1 MASVARKLP
10 SKLYAIQAHSSKVTC
25 LDIGETGRVLVT
37 GGQDRNIKLWTFG
50 DEKCFMTLP
59 GHNSSIDCV
68 KFAYSDDFVYSAD
81 DTGVIK
87 RWNLNASD
95 SISLFGHMKSVR
107 TLDFYPY
114 SDSYLVSGSNDT
126 SIRLWDVREKV
137 CIKRYRGHMSHVNSV
152 KFSPDGSWIAS
163 AGAEG
168 SVIIWDIRMSKLF
181 MEFTERQTPATCV
194 KYHPTDLLMAAGR
207 SDGTVDLY
215 DLEKRQLIT
224 QTPGAG
230 GGGGAGAGGGSGG
243 GGQPVRCVT
252 FDESGKCLL
261 VGTAAGIT
269 VVGWEPDREYDR
281 IDSNWCQLGD
291 MKIAGTKL
299 LFGTYED
306 ASVTIHAVPLGQ
318 LRAFYNPQNP
328 QPPTFTHNQTS
339 RKSFSRGSGKVRL
352 SIGGGAGGG
361 PSAGHSPDAGQD
373 GELGSGNGGGMSPN
387 LNIEM
392 IDEEDASYA
401 GGSAFEFDVPAG
413 HPKCS
418 LEAMGNGGG
427 GSAVAAGGAPA
438 VPTGMPAFPA
448 GPGEGVGG
456 GPAAV
461 PLVNSHYL
469 VREEMH
475 MYNLNTLDYY
485 PLPKGHVP
493 EPEKEDFPVNN
504 AQPPDYAPKSATQP
518 GTAGYV
524 NGGSAGGGGPAA
536 GKVTSRVSA
545 SGRASASGGTDQ
557 RRPGSIHGGV
567 GHSRSAGNLVRRLA
581 TSKSTLELNKLPSD
595 ETFTF
600 KKPISRGSSPIRHQH
615 AHAPP
620 YHGSGSSSSK
630 IQRSESS
637 ALITT
642 NAAASLRNGGGGPAR
657 SQHNANVKVQI
668 LTKPVRSKT
677 SLDIRHHAGRTTAAA
692 ASGAG
697 GAGAPSGPASGLY
710 GPQRGGGGGGAI
722 HGAGGGIDALMMDYG
737 SASGNVNAL
746 MLDQATAS
754 ATILRYGGGHESSS
768 MEYEIQVLRN
778 EHDTTLQA
786 LCNRT
791 ALLSAIR
798 NYTKSGDVTGALK
811 VAVRMNDQHIL
822 VDVLGAILEK
832 TSQWTLDMCVL
843 LLPKVYDLLQ
853 SEYKFHCTRACDTLR
868 VILSTFLPVIREN
881 TDPWGACTIGVD
893 VSREER
899 QSKCLECKNW
909 LLRIRCLPE
918 NPKMGSNLQQLQNM
932 IVDI

>member
-1 MASVARKLP
+1 
-10 SKLYAIQAHSSKVTC
+10 AIQAHSSKVTC

-114 SDSYLVSGSNDT
+114 SDTYLVSGSNDT

-224 QTPGAG
+224 QTPAQHTPGVG
-230 GGGGAGAGGGSGG
+230 GGGGGGG

-252 FDESGKCLL
+252 FDESGKCLF

-281 IDSNWCQLGD
+281 IDSNCSQLGD
-291 MKIAGTKL
+291 MKIAGSKL
-299 LFGTYED
+299 LFGTYEE
-306 ASVTIHAVPLGQ
+306 ASVAIHAVPLGH
-318 LRAFYNPQNP
+318 LRAFYNPQNQP
-328 QPPTFTHNQTS
+328 QTFTHNQTS

-352 SIGGGAGGG
+352 SIGAGSGGG
-361 PSAGHSPDAGQD
+361 GGHTAGHSSDVGQD
-373 GELGSGNGGGMSPN
+373 GEAGSGNGGGMSPN

-392 IDEEDASYA
+392 IDEEDATY
-401 GGSAFEFDVPAG
+401 GGSAFEFDLPPAG
-413 HPKCS
+413 PAAKSS
-418 LEAMGNGGG
+418 LDALGNGGG
-427 GSAVAAGGAPA
+427 GGVASIAPTT
-438 VPTGMPAFPA
+438 VSSTGISGFPA
-448 GPGEGVGG
+448 GPGEGSGG
-456 GPAAV
+456 TAAG

-469 VREEMH
+469 VREELQ

-485 PLPKGHVP
+485 PVPKGSVP
-493 EPEKEDFPVNN
+493 EVEKEDFPVNN
-504 AQPPDYAPKSATQP
+504 AQPPDYAPKSASQSMS
-518 GTAGYV
+518 GYV
-524 NGGSAGGGGPAA
+524 NGSGGGGPTA
-536 GKVTSRVSA
+536 GKATGRVSSTA
-545 SGRASASGGTDQ
+545 RTSGGGTEQ

-581 TSKSTLELNKLPSD
+581 TSKSTLELNKLPAD
-595 ETFTF
+595 ETFMF

-620 YHGSGSSSSK
+620 YHSGSGSSLSK
-630 IQRSESS
+630 MQRSESS
-637 ALITT
+637 AQITT
-642 NAAASLRNGGGGPAR
+642 NALRNGTNGGGPAR

-668 LTKPVRSKT
+668 VSKPVRSKT
-677 SLDIRHHAGRTTAAA
+677 SLDIRHHGGRTATTGAA
-692 ASGAG
+692 
-697 GAGAPSGPASGLY
+697 SGPASGLY
-710 GPQRGGGGGGAI
+710 GPQRGAVGIGNSSAMHGGDG
-722 HGAGGGIDALMMDYG
+722 MMDYG
-737 SASGNVNAL
+737 SVSGNVGAL
-746 MLDQATAS
+746 MLDQTTTS
-754 ATILRYGGGHESSS
+754 TILRYGGHESSS

-853 SEYKFHCTRACDTLR
+853 SEYKL
-868 VILSTFLPVIREN
+868 
-881 TDPWGACTIGVD
+881 
-893 VSREER
+893 
-899 QSKCLECKNW
+899 
-909 LLRIRCLPE
+909 
-918 NPKMGSNLQQLQNM
+918 
-932 IVDI
+932 

>member
-1 MASVARKLP
+1 MASVSRKLP

-87 RWNLNASD
+87 RWNLNVSD

-224 QTPGAG
+224 QTPGTG
-230 GGGGAGAGGGSGG
+230 GGQ
-243 GGQPVRCVT
+243 QPVRCVT
-252 FDESGKCLL
+252 FDESGKCLF

-281 IDSNWCQLGD
+281 LDSNWSQLGD
-291 MKIAGTKL
+291 MKIAGAKL
-299 LFGTYED
+299 LYGTYED
-306 ASVTIHAVPLGQ
+306 ASVAIHAVPLGH
-318 LRAFYNPQNP
+318 LRAFYNPQN
-328 QPPTFTHNQTS
+328 QPATFTHNQTS

-352 SIGGGAGGG
+352 SIGGGGVGSAGLSSDAGPDGGG
-361 PSAGHSPDAGQD
+361 EQ
-373 GELGSGNGGGMSPN
+373 GSGNGGGMSPN

-392 IDEEDASYA
+392 IDEE
-401 GGSAFEFDVPAG
+401 ELQFDFQHAKAVLG
-413 HPKCS
+413 V
-418 LEAMGNGGG
+418 EAAVGNGGL
-427 GSAVAAGGAPA
+427 
-438 VPTGMPAFPA
+438 PA
-448 GPGEGVGG
+448 GPGES
-456 GPAAV
+456 ARSV

-469 VREEMH
+469 VRDEMQ
-475 MYNLNTLDYY
+475 MYNLPANPADYY
-485 PLPKGHVP
+485 PLPKGVAVP
-493 EPEKEDFPVNN
+493 DTGKEDFPVTN
-504 AQPPDYAPKSATQP
+504 AQPPDYAPKGPSQAVPPGAT
-518 GTAGYV
+518 GSGYV
-524 NGGSAGGGGPAA
+524 NGTGTGGAASSGP
-536 GKVTSRVSA
+536 GKIS
-545 SGRASASGGTDQ
+545 SGRAGSGAQRAAGGMSTSEQ

-581 TSKSTLELNKLPSD
+581 TSKSTLELNKLSSD
-595 ETFTF
+595 EMFTF
-600 KKPISRGSSPIRHQH
+600 KKPISRGSSPIRQQQPHH
-615 AHAPP
+615 ATP
-620 YHGSGSSSSK
+620 YQGGSSSSK

-637 ALITT
+637 AQITT
-642 NAAASLRNGGGGPAR
+642 NLRNGGGAERPRAP
-657 SQHNANVKVQI
+657 HNANVKVQI
-668 LTKPVRSKT
+668 VTKPVRSKT
-677 SLDIRHHAGRTTAAA
+677 SLEIRHHGR
-692 ASGAG
+692 SGATVA
-697 GAGAPSGPASGLY
+697 GAGPPSGMYSQRTSSGS
-710 GPQRGGGGGGAI
+710 GQ
-722 HGAGGGIDALMMDYG
+722 DALVDYG
-737 SASGNVNAL
+737 SDGGGTHMQFESAS
-746 MLDQATAS
+746 
-754 ATILRYGGGHESSS
+754 ILRYGGIGGGSVGSYESSS

-853 SEYKFHCTRACDTLR
+853 SEYKL
-868 VILSTFLPVIREN
+868 
-881 TDPWGACTIGVD
+881 
-893 VSREER
+893 
-899 QSKCLECKNW
+899 
-909 LLRIRCLPE
+909 
-918 NPKMGSNLQQLQNM
+918 
-932 IVDI
+932 

>member
-1 MASVARKLP
+1 MASVSKKLP

-37 GGQDRNIKLWTFG
+37 GGQDRNLKLWTFG

-114 SDSYLVSGSNDT
+114 SDTYLVSGSNDT

-207 SDGTVDLY
+207 SDGSVDLY

-224 QTPGAG
+224 QTPAQHSTGAG
-230 GGGGAGAGGGSGG
+230 GS
-243 GGQPVRCVT
+243 GQPVRCIT
-252 FDESGKCLL
+252 FDESGKCLF
-261 VGTAAGIT
+261 VGTGAGIT

-281 IDSNWCQLGD
+281 IDSNWSQLGD
-291 MKIAGTKL
+291 MKIAGSKL
-299 LFGTYED
+299 LFGTYEE
-306 ASVTIHAVPLGQ
+306 ASVAIHAVPLGH
-318 LRAFYNPQNP
+318 LRAFYNPQN
-328 QPPTFTHNQTS
+328 QSQSFTHNQTS

-352 SIGGGAGGG
+352 SIGASGGGAG
-361 PSAGHSPDAGQD
+361 AGVASESQE
-373 GELGSGNGGGMSPN
+373 GEAGSGNGGGMSPN

-392 IDEEDASYA
+392 IDEEDATY
-401 GGSAFEFDVPAG
+401 GSAFDFNLPP
-413 HPKCS
+413 PKSS
-418 LEAMGNGGG
+418 LDALGNGGMVD
-427 GSAVAAGGAPA
+427 GSNVGIP
-438 VPTGMPAFPA
+438 FPA
-448 GPGEGVGG
+448 GPGETVIPSAG
-456 GPAAV
+456 
-461 PLVNSHYL
+461 PLVNNHYL
-469 VREEMH
+469 VREEMQ
-475 MYNLNTLDYY
+475 MYNLNSLDYY
-485 PLPKGHVP
+485 PLPKGIVP
-493 EPEKEDFPVNN
+493 EVEKEDFPVNN
-504 AQPPDYAPKSATQP
+504 AQPPDYAPKSASQQMTGGSGSAFVN
-518 GTAGYV
+518 GTAGGTSGTGKS
-524 NGGSAGGGGPAA
+524 GGSG
-536 GKVTSRVSA
+536 TSGRVGNMRA
-545 SGRASASGGTDQ
+545 SGSTASDQ

-581 TSKSTLELNKLPSD
+581 TSKSTLELNKLPAD
-595 ETFTF
+595 EAVTF
-600 KKPISRGSSPIRHQH
+600 KKPISRGSSPIRHQSH
-615 AHAPP
+615 QPP
-620 YHGSGSSSSK
+620 YQSGTGSSMSK

-637 ALITT
+637 AQITGM
-642 NAAASLRNGGGGPAR
+642 RNGTNGGTER
-657 SQHNANVKVQI
+657 SRQHNANVKVQI
-668 LTKPVRSKT
+668 VTKPVRSKT
-677 SLDIRHHAGRTTAAA
+677 SLDIRHRTTA
-692 ASGAG
+692 GPAG
-697 GAGAPSGPASGLY
+697 GIYGQRASSINQNAGMNA
-710 GPQRGGGGGGAI
+710 
-722 HGAGGGIDALMMDYG
+722 HGEAQTDYG
-737 SASGNVNAL
+737 SVGNVGAL
-746 MLDQATAS
+746 MLDQPAVGP
-754 ATILRYGGGHESSS
+754 TILRYGGHESSS

>member
-1 MASVARKLP
+1 ASPLP
-10 SKLYAIQAHSSKVTC
+10 NADAIQAHSSKVTC

-114 SDSYLVSGSNDT
+114 SDTYLVSGSNDT

-137 CIKRYRGHMSHVNSV
+137 CIKRYRGHMSHVSSV

-215 DLEKRQLIT
+215 DLEKKQLIT
-224 QTPGAG
+224 QTPAQHIPGGTGA
-230 GGGGAGAGGGSGG
+230 
-243 GGQPVRCVT
+243 PVRCVT
-252 FDESGKCLL
+252 FDESGKCLF
-261 VGTAAGIT
+261 VGTGAGIT

-281 IDSNWCQLGD
+281 IDSNWTQLGD
-291 MKIAGTKL
+291 MKIAGSKL
-299 LFGTYED
+299 LFGTYEE
-306 ASVTIHAVPLGQ
+306 ASVAIHAVPLGH
-318 LRAFYNPQNP
+318 LRAFYNPANQP
-328 QPPTFTHNQTS
+328 QTFNHNQTS

-352 SIGGGAGGG
+352 SIGAGGAGAGTT
-361 PSAGHSPDAGQD
+361 AGHSPDGGQD
-373 GELGSGNGGGMSPN
+373 GEAGSGNGGGMSPN

-392 IDEEDASYA
+392 IDEEDPTAY
-401 GGSAFEFDVPAG
+401 GSAFEFDLPPAG
-413 HPKCS
+413 KGS
-418 LEAMGNGGG
+418 LDALGNGAG
-427 GSAVAAGGAPA
+427 GSGAAGVPGFPA
-438 VPTGMPAFPA
+438 APTGELCGTAA
-448 GPGEGVGG
+448 G
-456 GPAAV
+456 
-461 PLVNSHYL
+461 PLVNSHYA
-469 VREEMH
+469 VREEMQ
-475 MYNLNTLDYY
+475 MYDLNTLDYY
-485 PLPKGHVP
+485 PLPKGMVP
-493 EPEKEDFPVNN
+493 EVEKEDFPVNN
-504 AQPPDYAPKSATQP
+504 AQPPDYAPKSASQP
-518 GTAGYV
+518 ATGYV
-524 NGGSAGGGGPAA
+524 NGNAGSGTGATAT
-536 GKVTSRVSA
+536 GKVTSRVGS
-545 SGRASASGGTDQ
+545 SGRVSGGAEQ

-581 TSKSTLELNKLPSD
+581 TSKSTLEINKLPAD
-595 ETFTF
+595 ETVTF

-615 AHAPP
+615 GHAPP
-620 YHGSGSSSSK
+620 YHLGSGSSSSK

-637 ALITT
+637 AQITT
-642 NAAASLRNGGGGPAR
+642 SAALRNGTGGGPERTRA
-657 SQHNANVKVQI
+657 QHNANIKVQI
-668 LTKPVRSKT
+668 VTKPVRSKT
-677 SLDIRHHAGRTTAAA
+677 SLDIRHHG
-692 ASGAG
+692 GAG
-697 GAGAPSGPASGLY
+697 GHRAAGAASGPASGLY
-710 GPQRGGGGGGAI
+710 GAQRGSINPAADGM
-722 HGAGGGIDALMMDYG
+722 LEYG
-737 SASGNVNAL
+737 SAAGSVNAL
-746 MLDQATAS
+746 MLDQTTAS
-754 ATILRYGGGHESSS
+754 TILRYGAGGGHESSS
-768 MEYEIQVLRN
+768 MEYEIQVLRS

-853 SEYKFHCTRACDTLR
+853 SEYKL
-868 VILSTFLPVIREN
+868 
-881 TDPWGACTIGVD
+881 
-893 VSREER
+893 
-899 QSKCLECKNW
+899 
-909 LLRIRCLPE
+909 
-918 NPKMGSNLQQLQNM
+918 
-932 IVDI
+932 

>member
-1 MASVARKLP
+1 
-10 SKLYAIQAHSSKVTC
+10 AIQAHISKVTC

-37 GGQDRNIKLWTFG
+37 GGQDRNLKLWTFG

-95 SISLFGHMKSVR
+95 STSLFGHMKSVR

-114 SDSYLVSGSNDT
+114 SDTYLVSGSNDT

-224 QTPGAG
+224 QTPAQHRPGA
-230 GGGGAGAGGGSGG
+230 SGV
-243 GGQPVRCVT
+243 GQPVRCIT
-252 FDESGKCLL
+252 FDESGKCLF
-261 VGTAAGIT
+261 VGTGAGIT

-281 IDSNWCQLGD
+281 IDSNWSQLGD
-291 MKIAGTKL
+291 MKIAGSKL
-299 LFGTYED
+299 LFGTYEET
-306 ASVTIHAVPLGQ
+306 SVAIHAVPLGH
-318 LRAFYNPQNP
+318 LRAFYNPSNQS
-328 QPPTFTHNQTS
+328 QSFTHNQTS

-352 SIGGGAGGG
+352 SIGAGSGGG
-361 PSAGHSPDAGQD
+361 TAGLSTDAGQE
-373 GELGSGNGGGMSPN
+373 GEGGSGNGGGMSPN

-392 IDEEDASYA
+392 IDEED
-401 GGSAFEFDVPAG
+401 GSAFDFDLPP
-413 HPKCS
+413 PKGT
-418 LEAMGNGGG
+418 LDAMGNGGMAVG
-427 GSAVAAGGAPA
+427 GSNAVGIP
-438 VPTGMPAFPA
+438 FPA
-448 GPGEGVGG
+448 GPGDTVMASAG
-456 GPAAV
+456 
-461 PLVNSHYL
+461 PLVNNHYL
-469 VREEMH
+469 VREEMQ
-475 MYNLNTLDYY
+475 MYNLNSLDYY
-485 PLPKGHVP
+485 PLPKGIVP
-493 EPEKEDFPVNN
+493 DVEKEDFPVNN
-504 AQPPDYAPKSATQP
+504 AQPPDYAPKSASQQLSGVLNSTFMIGNTG
-518 GTAGYV
+518 GTSGAGKSGASGTIGRSG
-524 NGGSAGGGGPAA
+524 NMRATGGS
-536 GKVTSRVSA
+536 SSE
-545 SGRASASGGTDQ
+545 Q

-581 TSKSTLELNKLPSD
+581 TSKSTLELNKLPAD
-595 ETFTF
+595 EAVTF
-600 KKPISRGSSPIRHQH
+600 KKPISRGSSPIRHQNH
-615 AHAPP
+615 QPP
-620 YHGSGSSSSK
+620 YHSGTGSSMSK

-637 ALITT
+637 AQIT
-642 NAAASLRNGGGGPAR
+642 SLRNGSNGGPERAR
-657 SQHNANVKVQI
+657 QHNANVKVQI
-668 LTKPVRSKT
+668 VTKPVRSKT
-677 SLDIRHHAGRTTAAA
+677 SLDIRHRTTTGPGSGMYGQR
-692 ASGAG
+692 ASSINPNTGVNV
-697 GAGAPSGPASGLY
+697 
-710 GPQRGGGGGGAI
+710 
-722 HGAGGGIDALMMDYG
+722 HGEALADYG
-737 SASGNVNAL
+737 SVGNVGAL
-746 MLDQATAS
+746 MLDQPTGP
-754 ATILRYGGGHESSS
+754 TILRYGGHESSS

-853 SEYKFHCTRACDTLR
+853 SEYKL
-868 VILSTFLPVIREN
+868 
-881 TDPWGACTIGVD
+881 
-893 VSREER
+893 
-899 QSKCLECKNW
+899 
-909 LLRIRCLPE
+909 
-918 NPKMGSNLQQLQNM
+918 
-932 IVDI
+932 